1 MKVNVKSAAKVAG
14 ATWAATG
21 IVALSAL
28 VASGAAVGAII
39 EGFISAKNTMKKL
52 LADETG
58 KEILVDEQQGDDS
71 AVEDNASVTESTPEK
86 IITE

>member
-14 ATWAATG
+14 ATCAATG

-28 VASGAAVGAII
+28 VASGAAVGAVI
-39 EGFISAKNTMKKL
+39 EGFRAAGDTMKKL

-58 KEILVDEQQGDDS
+58 KETSVDEQQGDDS
-71 AVEDNASVTESTPEK
+71 AVENNASVTESTSEE

>member
-1 MKVNVKSAAKVAG
+1 MKMNVKSAAKVAG
-14 ATWAATG
+14 ATCAATG

-28 VASGAAVGAII
+28 VASGAAVGAIV

-58 KEILVDEQQGDDS
+58 KETSVDGQQGDDS
-71 AVEDNASVTESTPEK
+71 AVEVNASETESTPEE